1 MCICAL
7 GIYRTLQSPDKVRI
21 VVTICAWIYL
31 YLVPGFGQDRE
42 RAEERA
48 GKGRGKEGET
58 SWWSVA
64 WKLIIYGHV
73 SAVAA
78 VAYKD
83 SSWQLLRVPPVW
95 PSSMQRREGMGEGG
109 SRVTGHAICIMCS
122 L

>member
-1 MCICAL
+1 MAKT
-7 GIYRTLQSPDKVRI
+7 GR
-21 VVTICAWIYL
+21 
-31 YLVPGFGQDRE
+31 GQGE
-42 RAEERA
+42 VESE
-48 GKGRGKEGET
+48 GKGREA

-95 PSSMQRREGMGEGG
+95 PTSMQRGEGMGEGG

>member
-1 MCICAL
+1 M
-7 GIYRTLQSPDKVRI
+7 D
-21 VVTICAWIYL
+21 L
-31 YLVPGFGQDRE
+31 YSSLGQDRG
-42 RAEERA
+42 R
-48 GKGRGKEGET
+48 GGRGKQAKHVVR
-58 SWWSVA
+58 SVA

-95 PSSMQRREGMGEGG
+95 PEGAKGKGEWGVASG
-109 SRVTGHAICIMCS
+109 RWVTGHAGHAICIMCS

>member
-1 MCICAL
+1 MDL
-7 GIYRTLQSPDKVRI
+7 FEVSSL
-21 VVTICAWIYL
+21 
-31 YLVPGFGQDRE
+31 GQDRW
-42 RAEERA
+42 RGRGG
-48 GKGRGKEGET
+48 GKGEQGEA
-58 SWWSVA
+58 SSRSVA

-73 SAVAA
+73 SAVVA

-95 PSSMQRREGMGEGG
+95 PEGAKGKGEGG